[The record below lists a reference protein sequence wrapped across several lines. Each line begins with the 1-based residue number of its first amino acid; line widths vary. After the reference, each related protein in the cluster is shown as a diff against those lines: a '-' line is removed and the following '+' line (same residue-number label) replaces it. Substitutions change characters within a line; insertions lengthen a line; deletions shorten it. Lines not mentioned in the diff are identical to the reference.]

1 MCLRIKNSV
10 PKVAEND
17 IICYKMLEE
26 CQQERWRGYTYHS
39 PFQEIPIKDEI
50 VHGLFPYVGEGDRS
64 IKDVNGHPSVSE
76 GYIHTY
82 KTLLNAEEMCNYYT
96 KLFENDVHVFECKI
110 PAGTEYY
117 DGLDSNLLPGYASER
132 IVFVKKLF

>member
-1 MCLRIKNSV
+1 MCLRINGA
-10 PKVAEND
+10 PKVAEED

-26 CQQERWRGYTYHS
+26 CKLEGYKYKS
-39 PFQEIPIKDEI
+39 PFQEQPIDNQI
-50 VHGLFPYVGEGDRS
+50 VYGFWQYVGLGDRS
-64 IKDVNGHPSVSE
+64 IKDINGYPSISE

-82 KTLLNAEEMCNYYT
+82 KALLVAEEMCIYYT
-96 KLFENDVHVFECKI
+96 KLFENDVHLFECKI

-117 DGLDSNLLPGYASER
+117 EGVDSNFLSGYASER

>member
-1 MCLRIKNSV
+1 MCLRINSGV
-10 PKVAEND
+10 PKVSKKD

-26 CQQERWRGYTYHS
+26 CKLRGYPYMS
-39 PFQEIPIKDEI
+39 PIQENPIKHEI
-50 VHGLFPYVGEGDRS
+50 VYGLCPYVGEGDRV
-64 IKDVNGHPSVSE
+64 IQIDHCGHLIISE

-82 KTLLNAEEMCNYYT
+82 KCKIVAEKIVNYYQNR
-96 KLFENDVHVFECKI
+96 FENNFHLFECKI

-117 DGLDSNLLPGYASER
+117 EGVDSNSLSGYASER

>member
-10 PKVAEND
+10 PKVAEKD

-26 CQQERWRGYTYHS
+26 RDHDRWKGYTYRS
-39 PFQEIPIKDEI
+39 PFQELPIKDEI
-50 VHGLFPYVGEGDRS
+50 VLGLWQYVGLGDRP
-64 IKDVNGHPSVSE
+64 IKDINGYPSISE

>member
-1 MCLRIKNSV
+1 MCLRINSV
-10 PKVAEND
+10 PKVAEED

-26 CQQERWRGYTYHS
+26 CKLEGYTYHS
-39 PFQEIPIKDEI
+39 PFQELPIKDEI
-50 VHGLFPYVGEGDRS
+50 VLGLWPYVGLGDRS

-96 KLFENDVHVFECKI
+96 KLFENDIHLFECKI

>member
-10 PKVAEND
+10 PKVAEKD

-26 CQQERWRGYTYHS
+26 CRLEGYPYMS
-39 PFQEIPIKDEI
+39 PFQGNPIKSEI
-50 VHGLFPYVGEGDRS
+50 VYGLWPYVGIGDRS
-64 IKDVNGHPSVSE
+64 IKDINGYPSISE

-82 KTLLNAEEMCNYYT
+82 QGKIVAEEMVEYFQNR
-96 KLFENDVHVFECKI
+96 FENDVHLFECRI

-117 DGLDSNLLPGYASER
+117 DGLDSNLLLGYASER